1 MIIINRAYVVL
12 FQVVLFAVFL
22 FSSAS
27 HANELK
33 GFRIWPSSDNTK
45 VVIDLQS
52 EADFSYFTLSNPYRV
67 VVDIK
72 QTTSSATLPF
82 IVKDSDVLSKI
93 RSSSPSSDG
102 SYRLVFELKRPSSPQ
117 ISKLSPSGKY
127 GYRIVADFPY
137 SSSVGGSSTE
147 ASKSSSGSAKAG
159 TISRD
164 VSQFV
169 GNDDILIAIDAG
181 HGGDD
186 PGSIG
191 PSGRYEKTITLSVA
205 KKLSS
210 QLNAIPGFKA
220 VLTRSGDYFVN
231 LNQRS
236 TIARKNKAHLLIS
249 IHADAFNSTVPRGA
263 SVFVLNTKRANTEI
277 SRWVED
283 HERQSELLGG
293 AGQVLAKNNNDKN
306 VSQTLLDLQ
315 FSHSQK
321 EGYKLAKNL
330 LVEIGKVAHL
340 HKREPVN
347 ASLAVLKSPDIPSVL
362 IETGFISNPREETL
376 LFQSGHQDKLA
387 RAISKAVVTYFQ
399 ANAPEGTYF
408 ANRNHLRKHKVG
420 KGESLSAIASKYGS
434 STSDIM
440 KANRLKSQSLRAGQ
454 VLVIPAASR
463 AVVVPVIRNSVE
475 TESILHVVKS
485 GEYLGSIASKYKVPV
500 SDIKRENQLTSNVV
514 FVGQTLKIT
523 ASVKDQPLRTYKVQ
537 KGDYLS
543 KVAANF
549 AVSVESIREANQLKS
564 DNIMVGQSLIIPH
577 K

>member
-1 MIIINRAYVVL
+1 MIIINRAYVV
-12 FQVVLFAVFL
+12 FIQVVLFSVLL
-22 FSSAS
+22 FSSVS
-27 HANELK
+27 YANELK

-72 QTTSSATLPF
+72 QTQSSAKLPF
-82 IVKDSDVLSKI
+82 IVKDSEVLSKI
-93 RSSSPSSDG
+93 RSSSPSTDG
-102 SYRLVFELKRPSSPQ
+102 AYRLVFELKRPTSPK

-137 SSSVGGSSTE
+137 SSSSGG
-147 ASKSSSGSAKAG
+147 ASSGSTNSTTAKG
-159 TISRD
+159 TVSRD

-169 GNDDILIAIDAG
+169 GNDDIVIAIDAG
-181 HGGDD
+181 HGGAD
-186 PGSIG
+186 PGSVG
-191 PSGRYEKTITLSVA
+191 PSGRYEKSITLSVA
-205 KKLSS
+205 KKLSN

-220 VLTRSGDYFVN
+220 VLTRTGDYFVN

-236 TIARKNKAHLLIS
+236 DIARKNKAHLLIS

-330 LVEIGKVAHL
+330 LAEIGKVAHL

-362 IETGFISNPREETL
+362 IETGFISNPKEEAL

-420 KGESLSAIASKYGS
+420 KGESLSSIASKYGS

-485 GEYLGSIASKYKVPV
+485 GEYLGAIASKYKVPV

-523 ASVKDQPLRTYKVQ
+523 ASVKDKPLRTYTVR

-543 KVAANF
+543 KIASSF
-549 AVSVESIREANQLKS
+549 GVSIQGIRDANQLKS
-564 DNIMVGQSLIIPH
+564 DSIRVGQALIIPH